1 MKKTAHLGLFLSLAL
16 ICSYIESLI
25 PFSFGIPGVKLGL
38 TNIVILIALYY
49 MDTASAAAVS
59 ILRIIL
65 CGFLFGN
72 LFGILYSL
80 AGGACSLFCM
90 ALLKR
95 TGKFKVI
102 SVSAVGGIAHNLGQ
116 IIVAA
121 AVVENVNLFYYFPV
135 LFAAGTVTG
144 ILIGIATQEVLLRLP
159 PGHML

>member
-95 TGKFKVI
+95 TG
-102 SVSAVGGIAHNLGQ
+102 VGGIAHNLGQ

-144 ILIGIATQEVLLRLP
+144 ILIGIAAQEVLLRLP